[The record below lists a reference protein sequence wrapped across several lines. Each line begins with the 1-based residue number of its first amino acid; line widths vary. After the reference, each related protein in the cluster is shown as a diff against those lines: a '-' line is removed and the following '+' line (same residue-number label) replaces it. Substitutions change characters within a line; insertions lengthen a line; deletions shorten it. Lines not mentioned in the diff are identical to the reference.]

1 MQIKTTM
8 RYYLTPVKS
17 GYYLQ
22 KQKISFVEVVEEREP
37 LYTVD
42 RNVNWCSHYG
52 KQYESS
58 FKN

>member
-1 MQIKTTM
+1 M